1 MLPPDLEKVGECVDM
16 RNADKMELTRDESAL
31 CRAILAAMPGPLIV
45 VGPEDDI
52 LFVNAAAESFFQTSA
67 RSLKRMGLGAIV
79 AADSPLHRV
88 LEVAREAG
96 ASVNEYELEV
106 GTPRTGG
113 ARMADVQAAA
123 LPDVPGAV
131 IVQFEPRSLAE
142 KIDRQLSH
150 AAAART
156 ISGLAAMLAHEIKNP
171 LSGIRGAAQLIEPQ
185 LAEADRD
192 LATLIMDEADRIRA
206 LVEEMEALG
215 EERPRPYEPLNIHTV
230 LDHVKKLAEAGFA
243 AGIPIRELYDPSL
256 PPVLGDRDRLIQA
269 FINLMKNAAE
279 AIQESG
285 KAGIIELSTAYRP
298 GVRVAQPG
306 GELLAL
312 PLEVS
317 VRNTGR
323 PVSEEL
329 LPHIFEPFVSG
340 KPSGRGLGLAL
351 VAKVVRDHGGIVE
364 CDREGEWTVFRIR
377 LPIFEGEVER

>member
-1 MLPPDLEKVGECVDM
+1 MSEERARREGAKASGITLPEEG
-16 RNADKMELTRDESAL
+16 AL

-45 VGPEDDI
+45 VGPDDSI
-52 LFVNAAAESFFQTSA
+52 LFVNTAAESFFQTSA
-67 RSLKRMGLGAIV
+67 KSLKRMGLPAIV

-88 LEVAREAG
+88 LQVAREAG

-113 ARMADVQAAA
+113 ARTVDVQAAA

-185 LAEADRD
+185 LAENDRE
-192 LATLIMDEADRIRA
+192 LAALIMDEADRIRA

-279 AIQESG
+279 AIQQHE
-285 KAGIIELSTAYRP
+285 KAGIIEMATAYRP

-323 PVSEEL
+323 PVAEDV

-340 KPSGRGLGLAL
+340 KPGGRGLGLAL
-351 VAKVVRDHGGIVE
+351 VAKVVRDHGGVVE
-364 CDREGEWTVFRIR
+364 CAREGEWTVFRIR
-377 LPIFEGEVER
+377 LPIHEGATD

>member
-1 MLPPDLEKVGECVDM
+1 MNEGRSRREGANASGITLPEEG
-16 RNADKMELTRDESAL
+16 AL

-45 VGPEDDI
+45 VGPEDAI
-52 LFVNAAAESFFQTSA
+52 LFVNTAAESFFQTSA
-67 RSLKRMGLGAIV
+67 KSLKRMGLSAIV
-79 AADSPLHRV
+79 APDSPLHRV

-113 ARMADVQAAA
+113 ARTVDVQAAA

-150 AAAART
+150 ASAART

-185 LAEADRD
+185 LAESDRE
-192 LATLIMDEADRIRA
+192 LAALIMDEADRIRA

-256 PPVLGDRDRLIQA
+256 PPVLGDRDRLVQA

-285 KAGIIELSTAYRP
+285 KTGVIELTTAYRP

-323 PVSEEL
+323 PVPEDV

-351 VAKVVRDHGGIVE
+351 VAKVVRDHGGVVE
-364 CDREGEWTVFRIR
+364 CAREGEWTVFRIR
-377 LPIFEGEVER
+377 LPIFEGESVAG

>member
-1 MLPPDLEKVGECVDM
+1 MSERHDRRRDPRAASVSLPEEG
-16 RNADKMELTRDESAL
+16 AL
-31 CRAILAAMPGPLIV
+31 CRAILAAMPGPLV
-45 VGPEDDI
+45 VVAADDAI
-52 LFVNAAAESFFQTSA
+52 LFANTAAESFFQTSA
-67 RSLKRMGLGAIV
+67 KSLKRMGLSAIV

-113 ARMADVQAAA
+113 VRTVDVQAAA

-185 LAEADRD
+185 LDEADRE
-192 LATLIMDEADRIRA
+192 LAALIMDEADRIRA

-243 AGIPIRELYDPSL
+243 AGIAIRELYDPSL
-256 PPVLGDRDRLIQA
+256 PPVLGDRDRLVQA

-285 KAGIIELSTAYRP
+285 KEGVIELTSAYRP

-323 PVSEEL
+323 PVPEDM

-351 VAKVVRDHGGIVE
+351 VAKVVRDHGGVVE
-364 CDREGEWTVFRIR
+364 CAREGEWTVFRIR
-377 LPIFEGEVER
+377 LPIFEGE

>member
-1 MLPPDLEKVGECVDM
+1 MSTKANTMPD
-16 RNADKMELTRDESAL
+16 AAAL
-31 CRAILAAMPGPLIV
+31 APAILNAMPGPLLV
-45 VGPEDDI
+45 VGGDDSI
-52 LFVNAAAESFFQTSA
+52 LLANAAAENFFQTSA
-67 RSLKRMGLGAIV
+67 RTLMRLGLAGV
-79 AADSPLHRV
+79 VTRDSPLHRV
-88 LEVAREAG
+88 LEVARTSG
-96 ASVNEYELEV
+96 ASVHEYELEV

-113 ARMADVQAAA
+113 ARLVDVQAAA

-156 ISGLAAMLAHEIKNP
+156 VAGLAAMLAHEIKNP

-185 LAEADRD
+185 LSEADRD

-230 LDHVKKLAEAGFA
+230 LDHVCKLARAGFA
-243 AGIPIRELYDPSL
+243 AGIPLQELYDPSL
-256 PPVLGDRDRLIQA
+256 PDVLGDRDRLVQA

-279 AIQESG
+279 AIQEAG
-285 KAGIIELSTAYRP
+285 KPGTIEISTSYRP

-312 PLEVS
+312 PLEVC
-317 VRNTGR
+317 VRNTGK
-323 PVSEEL
+323 PVPDDI

-351 VAKVVRDHGGIVE
+351 VAKVVRDHGGVIE
-364 CDREGEWTVFRIR
+364 CEREGEWTVFRVR
-377 LPIFEGEVER
+377 LPIHEG

>member
-1 MLPPDLEKVGECVDM
+1 MSEGQGRRDGTNASGVTLPEEG
-16 RNADKMELTRDESAL
+16 AL

-45 VGPEDDI
+45 VGPEDSI
-52 LFVNAAAESFFQTSA
+52 LFVNTAAESFFQTSA
-67 RSLKRMGLGAIV
+67 KSLKRMGLSAIV
-79 AADSPLHRV
+79 APDSPLHRV

-113 ARMADVQAAA
+113 ARTVDVQAAA

-150 AAAART
+150 ASAART

-185 LAEADRD
+185 LAESDRE
-192 LATLIMDEADRIRA
+192 LAALIMDEADRIRA

-256 PPVLGDRDRLIQA
+256 PPVLGDRDRLVQA

-285 KAGIIELSTAYRP
+285 KSGVIEMTTAYRP

-317 VRNTGR
+317 VRNTGQ
-323 PVSEEL
+323 PVPEDV

-351 VAKVVRDHGGIVE
+351 VAKVVRDHGGVVE
-364 CDREGEWTVFRIR
+364 CAREGEWTVFRIR
-377 LPIFEGEVER
+377 LPIFEGE